1 MSARAPF
8 TMLASAIFLLMALVH
23 AYRLISPFPIRV
35 ADCDVPQW
43 VSVIGLLI
51 AGGLAF
57 ALYREARR

>member
-1 MSARAPF
+1 
-8 TMLASAIFLLMALVH
+8 MLASAIFLLMALAH

-35 ADCDVPQW
+35 AGCDVPQW
-43 VSVIGLLI
+43 ASLIGLLI

>member
-1 MSARAPF
+1 MTARRPF
-8 TMLASAIFLLMALVH
+8 TLLASAIFLVMALAH
-23 AYRLISPFPIRV
+23 AYRLVSPFPIRI

-43 VSVIGLLI
+43 VSIIGVLI

>member
-1 MSARAPF
+1 MTARQPF
-8 TMLASAIFLLMALVH
+8 TMLAAAIFLLMALAH

-51 AGGLAF
+51 AGGLAI

>member
-1 MSARAPF
+1 MTARQPF
-8 TMLASAIFLLMALVH
+8 TMLAAAIFLLMALAH

-43 VSVIGLLI
+43 VSVVGLLI
-51 AGGLAF
+51 AGGLAI

>member
-1 MSARAPF
+1 
-8 TMLASAIFLLMALVH
+8 MLASAIFLLMALAH

-51 AGGLAF
+51 TGGLAI

>member
-1 MSARAPF
+1 MTARRPF
-8 TMLASAIFLLMALVH
+8 TMLASAIFLLMALAH

-43 VSVIGLLI
+43 VSLIGILI
-51 AGGLAF
+51 TGGLAF

>member
-1 MSARAPF
+1 
-8 TMLASAIFLLMALVH
+8 MLASAIFLLMALAH

-43 VSVIGLLI
+43 VSLIGILI
-51 AGGLAF
+51 TGGLAF